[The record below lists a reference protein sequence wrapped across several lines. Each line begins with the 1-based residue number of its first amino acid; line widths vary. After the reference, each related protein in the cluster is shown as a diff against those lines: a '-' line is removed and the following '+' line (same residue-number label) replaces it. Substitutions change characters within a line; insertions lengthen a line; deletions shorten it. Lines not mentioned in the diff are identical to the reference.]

1 MIWLEN
7 EPPVIDLGAAG
18 SVTLD
23 QGWLEQCLEE
33 AASAAG
39 YEEWPAGDVARSV
52 TEFFLAERSETP
64 YSLEAFTSK
73 VHRVLRGIGYEE
85 VAPFFLRDGFEL
97 RVSLLDLAREHPS
110 GFELGFFNSCERA
123 CNQLLTG
130 GLASKIA
137 FEEMQPAVKA
147 ILQRTHWCRRC
158 EVFAG
163 DLVAF
168 LRILLQKLAVGR
180 RITFAIR

>member
-7 EPPVIDLGAAG
+7 EPLVIDLGAAG
-18 SVTLD
+18 SVALE

-33 AASAAG
+33 AAAAAG
-39 YEEWPAGDVARSV
+39 YAEWPAGDVARSV
-52 TEFFLAERSETP
+52 TEFLLAERSESP
-64 YSLEAFTSK
+64 YSLEDFNAK
-73 VHRVLRGIGYEE
+73 VLRVLRGIGYAE
-85 VAPFFLRDGFEL
+85 VAPFFLRSGLEL
-97 RVSLLDLAREHPS
+97 RVSLLDLAREQPY
-110 GFELGFFNSCERA
+110 GFELGFFKSCERA

-147 ILQRTHWCRRC
+147 ILQRTHWSRRC
-158 EVFAG
+158 DVFAG

-168 LRILLQKLAVGR
+168 LRGLLQKLALGR

>member
-52 TEFFLAERSETP
+52 TEFFFAERSETP

>member
-7 EPPVIDLGAAG
+7 EPPIIDLGEAG
-18 SVTLD
+18 SVALD
-23 QGWLEQCLEE
+23 QDWLEQCLEE

-39 YEEWPAGDVARSV
+39 YQEWPAGDVARSV
-52 TEFFLAERSETP
+52 TEFLLAERSESP
-64 YSLEAFTSK
+64 YSLAAFTSK

-85 VAPFFLRDGFEL
+85 VAPFFLRDGLEL

>member
-1 MIWLEN
+1 MIWLGN

-18 SVTLD
+18 SVALD

-39 YEEWPAGDVARSV
+39 YEEWPAADVARSV
-52 TEFFLAERSETP
+52 AEFFLAERSENP
-64 YSLEAFTSK
+64 YSLEVFTSK
-73 VHRVLRGIGYEE
+73 VHWVLRGIGYGE
-85 VAPFFLRDGFEL
+85 VAPFFLRDGLEL
-97 RVSLLDLAREHPS
+97 RVSLLDLAEEHPS
-110 GFELGFFNSCERA
+110 GFELGFFKSCERA

-147 ILQRTHWCRRC
+147 ILQRAHWCRRC
-158 EVFAG
+158 DVFAG

-168 LRILLQKLAVGR
+168 LRVLLQKLADGR

>member
-18 SVTLD
+18 SVALD
-23 QGWLEQCLEE
+23 QAWLEQCLEE

-52 TEFFLAERSETP
+52 TEFLLAERSENP

-85 VAPFFLRDGFEL
+85 VAPFFLCDGLEL
-97 RVSLLDLAREHPS
+97 RVSLLDLAQEHPS

-123 CNQLLTG
+123 CTQLLTA
-130 GLASKIA
+130 GLSSRIA

-158 EVFAG
+158 DVFAG

-168 LRILLQKLAVGR
+168 LRVLLQKLAVGR

>member
-18 SVTLD
+18 SVALE

-33 AASAAG
+33 AAAAAG
-39 YEEWPAGDVARSV
+39 YEEWPAADVAFSV
-52 TEFFLAERSETP
+52 TDFLLAERSEQP
-64 YSLEAFTSK
+64 YSLETFSAT
-73 VHRVLRGIGYEE
+73 VQRVLQGIGYAE
-85 VAPFFLRDGFEL
+85 VAPFFLHNGLEL
-97 RVSLLDLAREHPS
+97 RVSLLDLAQEQPS
-110 GFELGFFNSCERA
+110 GFELGFFKSCESA

-147 ILQRTHWCRRC
+147 ILKRTHWCRRC
-158 EVFAG
+158 DIFAG

-168 LRILLQKLAVGR
+168 LRLLLQKLALGR

>member
-7 EPPVIDLGAAG
+7 ESPVIDLGAAG
-18 SVTLD
+18 SVALD
-23 QGWLEQCLEE
+23 QGWLEQCLAE
-33 AASAAG
+33 AAVAAG

-52 TEFFLAERSETP
+52 TEFLMAERAEHP
-64 YSLEAFTSK
+64 YPLAVFTST
-73 VHRVLRGIGYEE
+73 VHRVLQGIGYEE
-85 VAPFFLRDGFEL
+85 VAPFFLRDGMEL

-110 GFELGFFNSCERA
+110 GFELGFFKSCESA

-130 GLASKIA
+130 GIACRIA

-147 ILQRTHWCRRC
+147 ILQKTHWCRRC
-158 EVFAG
+158 DVFAG

-168 LRILLQKLAVGR
+168 LRVLLQKLALGR

>member
-18 SVTLD
+18 SVVLEQD
-23 QGWLEQCLEE
+23 WLEQCLQE

-52 TEFFLAERSETP
+52 NEFLLAERAEQP
-64 YSLEAFTSK
+64 YSLDAFTST
-73 VHRVLRGIGYEE
+73 VHRALRGIGYDE
-85 VAPFFLRDGFEL
+85 VAPFFLRDGLEL

-110 GFELGFFNSCERA
+110 GFELGFFKSCESA

-130 GLASKIA
+130 GIASRIA

-147 ILQRTHWCRRC
+147 ILQRTNWCQRC
-158 EVFAG
+158 DVFAG

-168 LRILLQKLAVGR
+168 LRVLLKKLAFGR

>member
-52 TEFFLAERSETP
+52 TEFFLRS
-64 YSLEAFTSK
+64 
-73 VHRVLRGIGYEE
+73 VLRPPIRSRRSPQKCTGFCGGS
-85 VAPFFLRDGFEL
+85 ATRKWLPFF
-97 RVSLLDLAREHPS
+97 
-110 GFELGFFNSCERA
+110 
-123 CNQLLTG
+123 
-130 GLASKIA
+130 
-137 FEEMQPAVKA
+137 
-147 ILQRTHWCRRC
+147 
-158 EVFAG
+158 
-163 DLVAF
+163 
-168 LRILLQKLAVGR
+168 
-180 RITFAIR
+180 

>member
-1 MIWLEN
+1 
-7 EPPVIDLGAAG
+7 
-18 SVTLD
+18 LD

-52 TEFFLAERSETP
+52 TEFFLAERSEKP
-64 YSLEAFTSK
+64 YSLEVFTSK
-73 VHRVLRGIGYEE
+73 VHWVLRGIGYGE
-85 VAPFFLRDGFEL
+85 VAPFFLRDGLEL
-97 RVSLLDLAREHPS
+97 RVSLLDLAEEHPS
-110 GFELGFFNSCERA
+110 GFELGFFKSCESA
-123 CNQLLTG
+123 CSQLLTG

-137 FEEMQPAVKA
+137 FEELRPAVKA
-147 ILQRTHWCRRC
+147 ILRRTHWCRRC
-158 EVFAG
+158 DTFAG

-168 LRILLQKLAVGR
+168 LRLLLQKLALGR